1 MSANSLFAPLL
12 QKLSGKPKPPPH
24 ALQGWQQF
32 MKVAYEDKIK
42 PKVDEKWAEAVAN
55 GAKGHH
61 NAAFRADVTTKMFK
75 ELPMDEQAALKKQA
89 ADVKKE
95 AMRKYEEE
103 LKKPLSKE
111 PADRQK

>member
-1 MSANSLFAPLL
+1 MSGNGPFVPLL

-42 PKVDEKWAEAVAN
+42 PIVNEKWAEEVAN

-61 NAAFRADVTTKMFK
+61 NAAFRATIMTNMFK
-75 ELPMDEQAALKKQA
+75 ELPMDEQVAFKKQA
-89 ADVKKE
+89 AD
-95 AMRKYEEE
+95 ATLWR
-103 LKKPLSKE
+103 
-111 PADRQK
+111 